1 MYRSWP
7 AFWNEE
13 MTLAWVNM
21 TYPNMGCLNIPTLV
35 VWLVGWF
42 IYWCSPKKITKNS
55 HLVHLDAGTVVPGVR
70 WDLVGVPA
78 SMKKQVVPAA
88 KLVRWSGMNMCCRW
102 YPEIAP
108 WPSMI
113 IPWCVCVS
121 VSIFVYI
128 CCIHMYTR
136 VFRDLSQTA
145 TWSNACWKHRR
156 GRTCSCHSF
165 VFRFM
170 ECSSCMPVRSRKAFT
185 LNMFKCTYVILGMHH
200 FNTLF
205 GNYSW
210 SMLMSRF
217 LQHAQYM
224 HCFLPCTECAFADGS
239 RLDPNAFKANQ
250 IKIVMRVTDGF
261 VSLKI
266 GP

>member
-1 MYRSWP
+1 MLDQSFQECAGIWWEYLPPWKNRSS
-7 AFWNEE
+7 
-13 MTLAWVNM
+13 LQQ
-21 TYPNMGCLNIPTLV
+21 G
-35 VWLVGWF
+35 G
-42 IYWCSPKKITKNS
+42 
-55 HLVHLDAGTVVPGVR
+55 
-70 WDLVGVPA
+70 
-78 SMKKQVVPAA
+78 QVVRDEHVLS
-88 KLVRWSGMNMCCRW
+88 LVSWNCSLAFYDNPLM
-102 YPEIAP
+102 
-108 WPSMI
+108 
-113 IPWCVCVS
+113 CVCVS

-156 GRTCSCHSF
+156 RRTCSCHSF